1 MQETEEYVTI
11 KDRKDEFLNKI
22 PCRLINPSKSSIGK
36 ISKAILDTNNK
47 NAVRSTEINQ
57 RKNTSNVIDWYAH
70 TTCKNTALFVWFE
83 NLFFQFF
90 PSLTS
95 DLLHNSIQFAKEV
108 ATVSDKWHAH
118 YYAAKKNFYFL
129 MKKTWV
135 KTCGGEDFDVIVE
148 CYDGAEKT
156 FPNYWQIYRTSYL
169 LVYKDMMDLLFY
181 KTFKAHKL
189 NGRKGYYWNYIIEMF
204 KMLV

>member
-1 MQETEEYVTI
+1 
-11 KDRKDEFLNKI
+11 
-22 PCRLINPSKSSIGK
+22 
-36 ISKAILDTNNK
+36 
-47 NAVRSTEINQ
+47 
-57 RKNTSNVIDWYAH
+57 
-70 TTCKNTALFVWFE
+70 
-83 NLFFQFF
+83 
-90 PSLTS
+90 
-95 DLLHNSIQFAKEV
+95 
-108 ATVSDKWHAH
+108 
-118 YYAAKKNFYFL
+118 

-189 NGRKGYYWNYIIEMF
+189 NGRKGYYWNYIIEMLNITIQTGLRIVNSLDVQF
-204 KMLV
+204 NLNNGTY